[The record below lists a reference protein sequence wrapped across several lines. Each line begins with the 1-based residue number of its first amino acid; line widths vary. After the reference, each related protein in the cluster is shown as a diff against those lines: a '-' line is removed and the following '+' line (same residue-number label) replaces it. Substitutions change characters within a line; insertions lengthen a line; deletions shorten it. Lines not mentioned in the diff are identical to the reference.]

1 MEFSIESHI
10 CGRRENRMK
19 LIKRQVPHLEEDVIT
34 LEYIEWTK
42 DLEEICNYIDGK
54 ERRITGYGEN
64 KEIYRIKLDEIL
76 YFEAVG
82 ELVFAYTML
91 RVYEIKMRLYQAE
104 EIAKRNMILRVSK
117 SFLVN
122 LKMIENVR
130 PALNGRFI
138 ATMINGEEV
147 LISRQYAKEV
157 AKAIHR
163 A

>member
-1 MEFSIESHI
+1 
-10 CGRRENRMK
+10 MK
-19 LIKRQVPHLEEDVIT
+19 LIKRKISASEENAIIM
-34 LEYIEWTK
+34 EYLEWT
-42 DLEEICNYIDGK
+42 DELQEICNYIEGK
-54 ERRITGYGEN
+54 KSWITGYGEN
-64 KEIYRIKLDEIL
+64 KEIYQIELDEIL

-82 ELVFAYTML
+82 ELVFAYTKTQI
-91 RVYEIKMRLYQAE
+91 YEIKMRLYQVE
-104 EIAKRNMILRVSK
+104 EATKKNMILRVSK

-122 LKMIENVR
+122 IRKIKSVR

-157 AKAIHR
+157 SEAIKA

>member
-1 MEFSIESHI
+1 
-10 CGRRENRMK
+10 MK
-19 LIKRQVPHLEEDVIT
+19 LIKRKISASEENAIIM
-34 LEYIEWTK
+34 EYLEWT
-42 DLEEICNYIDGK
+42 DELQEICNYIEGK
-54 ERRITGYGEN
+54 KSQIVGYGEN
-64 KEIYRIKLDEIL
+64 KEVYKLDLNEIL

-82 ELVFAYTML
+82 ELVFAYTKTQI
-91 RVYEIKMRLYQAE
+91 YEIKMRLYQIE
-104 EIAKRNMILRVSK
+104 EATKQNMILRVSK

-122 LKMIENVR
+122 IRKIKSVH

-157 AKAIHR
+157 SEAIKA

>member
-1 MEFSIESHI
+1 
-10 CGRRENRMK
+10 MK
-19 LIKRQVPHLEEDVIT
+19 LIKRKISSSEENTII
-34 LEYIEWTK
+34 LEYLEWTK
-42 DLEEICNYIDGK
+42 ELEDICNYIEGRK
-54 ERRITGYGEN
+54 SWIVGYGEN
-64 KEIYRIKLDEIL
+64 KEVYQIELNQIL

-82 ELVFAYTML
+82 ELVFAYTKTQ
-91 RVYEIKMRLYQAE
+91 VYEIKMRLYQIE
-104 EIAKRNMILRVSK
+104 EATKNNMILRVSK

-122 LKMIENVR
+122 IRKIRSVR

-157 AKAIHR
+157 SEAIKA

>member
-1 MEFSIESHI
+1 
-10 CGRRENRMK
+10 MK
-19 LIKRQVPHLEEDVIT
+19 LIKRKISASEENAIIM
-34 LEYIEWTK
+34 EYLEWT
-42 DLEEICNYIDGK
+42 DELQEICNYIEGK
-54 ERRITGYGEN
+54 KSQIVGYGEN
-64 KEIYRIKLDEIL
+64 KEVYKLDLNEIL

-82 ELVFAYTML
+82 ELVFAYTKTQI
-91 RVYEIKMRLYQAE
+91 YEIKMRLYQIE
-104 EIAKRNMILRVSK
+104 EATKQNMILRVSK

-122 LKMIENVR
+122 IRKIKSVR

-157 AKAIHR
+157 SEAIKA

>member
-1 MEFSIESHI
+1 
-10 CGRRENRMK
+10 MK
-19 LIKRQVPHLEEDVIT
+19 LIKRKTSSSNENSIII
-34 LEYIEWTK
+34 EYIEWT
-42 DLEEICNYIDGK
+42 DELEDICNYIEGRK
-54 ERRITGYGEN
+54 SQIIGYGEN
-64 KEIYRIKLDEIL
+64 KEVYQIELDQIL

-82 ELVFAYTML
+82 ELVFAYTKTQM
-91 RVYEIKMRLYQAE
+91 YEIKMRLYQIE
-104 EIAKRNMILRVSK
+104 EATKQNMILRVSK

-122 LKMIENVR
+122 IRKIKSVR

-157 AKAIHR
+157 SEAIKA

>member
-1 MEFSIESHI
+1 
-10 CGRRENRMK
+10 MK
-19 LIKRQVPHLEEDVIT
+19 LIKRQVPFLEEDVIT
-34 LEYIEWTK
+34 LEYLEWTK
-42 DLEEICNYIDGK
+42 DLEDICNYIDGK
-54 ERRITGYGEN
+54 ERQITGYGEN
-64 KEIYRIKLDEIL
+64 KEVYRLKLDEIL

-82 ELVFAYTML
+82 ELVFAYTMT
-91 RVYEIKMRLYQAE
+91 RIFEIKMRLYQVE
-104 EIAKRNMILRVSK
+104 EVVKKNMILRVSK

-122 LKMIENVR
+122 LKKIENVR

-157 AKAIHR
+157 AKAISM

>member
-1 MEFSIESHI
+1 
-10 CGRRENRMK
+10 MK
-19 LIKRQVPHLEEDVIT
+19 VIKRKTSSSKENTIIM
-34 LEYIEWTK
+34 EYLEWTEE
-42 DLEEICNYIDGK
+42 LEDICNYIKG
-54 ERRITGYGEN
+54 RRNQIVGYGEN
-64 KEIYRIKLDEIL
+64 KEVYQIDLDQIL

-82 ELVFAYTML
+82 ELVFAYTKTQI
-91 RVYEIKMRLYQAE
+91 YEVKMRLYQIE
-104 EIAKRNMILRVSK
+104 EATKQNMIIRVSK

-122 LKMIENVR
+122 IRKIKSVR

-157 AKAIHR
+157 SEAIKA

>member
-1 MEFSIESHI
+1 
-10 CGRRENRMK
+10 MK
-19 LIKRQVPHLEEDVIT
+19 LIKRKTSSSKENSIII
-34 LEYIEWTK
+34 EYIEWT
-42 DLEEICNYIDGK
+42 DELEDICNYIEGRK
-54 ERRITGYGEN
+54 SQIIGYGEN
-64 KEIYRIKLDEIL
+64 KEVYQIELDQIL

-82 ELVFAYTML
+82 ELFFAYTKTQM
-91 RVYEIKMRLYQAE
+91 YEIKMRLYQIE
-104 EIAKRNMILRVSK
+104 EATKQNMILRVSK

-122 LKMIENVR
+122 IRKIKSVR

-157 AKAIHR
+157 SEAIKA

>member
-1 MEFSIESHI
+1 
-10 CGRRENRMK
+10 MK
-19 LIKRQVPHLEEDVIT
+19 LIKRKTSSSKENSIII
-34 LEYIEWTK
+34 EYIEWT
-42 DLEEICNYIDGK
+42 DELEDICNYIGGRK
-54 ERRITGYGEN
+54 SQIIGYGEN
-64 KEIYRIKLDEIL
+64 KEVYQIELDQIL

-82 ELVFAYTML
+82 ELVFAYTKTQM
-91 RVYEIKMRLYQAE
+91 YEIKMRLYQIE
-104 EIAKRNMILRVSK
+104 EATKQNMILRVSK

-122 LKMIENVR
+122 IRKIKSVR

-157 AKAIHR
+157 SEAIKA